1 MSDLL
6 REIWESLRQNKFRT
20 AMTGFAVV
28 WGIFI
33 LVVLLGVSNGLEN
46 GMQANYGSRLSN
58 SVDVWSSWT
67 SIPYKGLPT
76 QRYMQFTDN
85 HAQIIRSIPEVELFS
100 RVASKYNVETV
111 YGKESITL
119 ELVGVESDYQFIF
132 NKTLLCGRFVNAR
145 DIVEREKVGV
155 LDERTIEMLG
165 VTADQ
170 ILGKYLKAGNV
181 RFRVVGVCE
190 KGERWQGASMFIPFT
205 THQSIFS
212 TNHKFGKMCMTMTR
226 GTRDIEQKI
235 KNLLAGPM
243 QFDKEDP
250 RAIGVWTQEESVEE
264 QGRVMAAI
272 RLFILLLG
280 LCTLISGA
288 VGVSN
293 IMLVSVR
300 ERTKELGI
308 RKALGAS
315 PSTIMWSVV
324 GESLII
330 TTFFGFIGVLIGSGI
345 VSFIGLILSKSK
357 GGGSQVL
364 LNPSVDFGA
373 ILIATLILIIIGV
386 IAGTI
391 PAYRAMR
398 IKPIEAMNADK

>member
-46 GMQANYGSRLSN
+46 GMHANYGSRLSN

-67 SIPYKGLPT
+67 SIPYKGLPKE
-76 QRYMQFTDN
+76 RYMFFNDN
-85 HAQIIRSIPEVELFS
+85 HAQIIRSMPEVELFS
-100 RVASKYNVETV
+100 RVVSKYNVETV
-111 YGKESITL
+111 YSKESITL
-119 ELVGVESDYQFIF
+119 EVVGVESDYQHIF
-132 NKTLLCGRFVNAR
+132 NKRLLSGRFVNAR
-145 DIVEREKVGV
+145 DIAEREKVGV
-155 LDERTIEMLG
+155 LDERAIEMLG

-170 ILGKYLKAGNV
+170 ILGAYIKVSNV
-181 RFRVVGVCE
+181 RFRIVGVCE
-190 KGERWQGASMFIPFT
+190 KGDRWQGASIYIPFS

-212 TNHKFGKMCMTMTR
+212 TYREFGKMCMTMTS
-226 GTRDIEQKI
+226 GTRDIEKKV

-243 QFDKEDP
+243 QFDKDDP
-250 RAIGVWTQEESVEE
+250 HAIGVWTQEESVEE
-264 QGRVMAAI
+264 QGRVMSAI

-308 RKALGAS
+308 RKALGA
-315 PSTIMWSVV
+315 PPATIMWSVV

-330 TTFFGFIGVLIGSGI
+330 TTFFGFVGVLIGNGVVAIIRMVVANSQGAE
-345 VSFIGLILSKSK
+345 
-357 GGGSQVL
+357 QVL
-364 LNPSVDFGA
+364 QNPSIDLGA
-373 ILIATLILIIIGV
+373 ILIATLILVIIGV
-386 IAGTI
+386 IAGAI

>member
-46 GMQANYGSRLSN
+46 GMHANYGSRLSN

-67 SIPYKGLPT
+67 SIPYKGLPKE
-76 QRYMQFTDN
+76 RYMFFNDN
-85 HAQIIRSIPEVELFS
+85 HAQIIRSMPEVELFS
-100 RVASKYNVETV
+100 RVVSKYNVETV
-111 YGKESITL
+111 YSKESITL
-119 ELVGVESDYQFIF
+119 EVVGVESDYQHIF
-132 NKTLLCGRFVNAR
+132 NKRLLSGRFVNAR
-145 DIVEREKVGV
+145 DIAEREKVGV
-155 LDERTIEMLG
+155 LDERAIEMLG

-170 ILGKYLKAGNV
+170 ILGAYIKVSNV
-181 RFRVVGVCE
+181 RFRIVGVCE
-190 KGERWQGASMFIPFT
+190 KGDRWQGASIYIPFS

-212 TNHKFGKMCMTMTR
+212 TYREFGKMCMTMTS
-226 GTRDIEQKI
+226 GTRDIEKKV

-243 QFDKEDP
+243 QFDKDDP

-264 QGRVMAAI
+264 QGRVMGAI

-308 RKALGAS
+308 RKALGA
-315 PSTIMWSVV
+315 PPATIMWSVV

-330 TTFFGFIGVLIGSGI
+330 TTFFGFVGVLIGSGVVAI
-345 VSFIGLILSKSK
+345 IRMVVANSQGAE
-357 GGGSQVL
+357 QVL
-364 LNPSVDFGA
+364 QNPSVDLGA
-373 ILIATLILIIIGV
+373 ILIATLILVIIGV
-386 IAGTI
+386 IAGAI

>member
-46 GMQANYGSRLSN
+46 GMHANYGSRLSN

-67 SIPYKGLPT
+67 SIPYKGLPKE
-76 QRYMQFTDN
+76 RYMLFNDN
-85 HAQIIRSIPEVELFS
+85 HAQIIRSMPEVELFS
-100 RVASKYNVETV
+100 RVVSKYNVETV
-111 YGKESITL
+111 YSKESITL
-119 ELVGVESDYQFIF
+119 EVVGVESDYQHIF
-132 NKTLLCGRFVNAR
+132 NKRLLSGRFVNAR
-145 DIVEREKVGV
+145 DIAEREKVGV
-155 LDERTIEMLG
+155 LDERAIEMLG

-170 ILGKYLKAGNV
+170 ILGAYIKVSDV
-181 RFRVVGVCE
+181 RFRIVGVCE
-190 KGERWQGASMFIPFT
+190 KGDRWQGASIYIPFS
-205 THQSIFS
+205 THQNIFS
-212 TNHKFGKMCMTMTR
+212 TYREFGKMCMTMTS
-226 GTRDIEQKI
+226 GTRDIEKKV

-243 QFDKEDP
+243 QFDKDDP

-264 QGRVMAAI
+264 QGRVMGAI

-308 RKALGAS
+308 RKALGA
-315 PSTIMWSVV
+315 PPATIMWSVV

-330 TTFFGFIGVLIGSGI
+330 TTFFGFVGVLIGSGVVAI
-345 VSFIGLILSKSK
+345 IRMVVANSQGAE
-357 GGGSQVL
+357 QVL
-364 LNPSVDFGA
+364 QNPSVDLGA
-373 ILIATLILIIIGV
+373 ILIATLILVIIGV
-386 IAGTI
+386 IAGAI

>member
-46 GMQANYGSRLSN
+46 GMHANYGSRLSN

-67 SIPYKGLPT
+67 SIPYKGLPKE
-76 QRYMQFTDN
+76 RYMFFNDN
-85 HAQIIRSIPEVELFS
+85 HAQIIRSMPEVELFS
-100 RVASKYNVETV
+100 RVVSKYNVETV
-111 YGKESITL
+111 YNKESITL
-119 ELVGVESDYQFIF
+119 EVVGVESDYQHIF
-132 NKTLLCGRFVNAR
+132 NKRLLSGRFVNAR
-145 DIVEREKVGV
+145 DIAEREKVGV
-155 LDERTIEMLG
+155 LDERAIEMLG

-170 ILGKYLKAGNV
+170 ILGAYIKVSNV
-181 RFRVVGVCE
+181 RFRIVGVCE
-190 KGERWQGASMFIPFT
+190 KGDRWQGASIYIPFS

-212 TNHKFGKMCMTMTR
+212 TYREFGKMCMTMTS
-226 GTRDIEQKI
+226 GTRDIEKKV

-243 QFDKEDP
+243 QFDKDDP

-264 QGRVMAAI
+264 QGRVMGAI

-308 RKALGAS
+308 RKALGA
-315 PSTIMWSVV
+315 PPATILWSVV

-330 TTFFGFIGVLIGSGI
+330 TTFFGFVGVLIGSGVVAI
-345 VSFIGLILSKSK
+345 IRMVVANSQGAE
-357 GGGSQVL
+357 QVL
-364 LNPSVDFGA
+364 QNPSVDLGA
-373 ILIATLILIIIGV
+373 ILIATLILVIIGV
-386 IAGTI
+386 IAGAI

>member
-46 GMQANYGSRLSN
+46 GMHANYGSRLSN

-67 SIPYKGLPT
+67 SIPYKGLPKE
-76 QRYMQFTDN
+76 RYMFFNDN
-85 HAQIIRSIPEVELFS
+85 HAQIIRSMPEVELFS
-100 RVASKYNVETV
+100 RVVSKYNVETV
-111 YGKESITL
+111 YSKENITL
-119 ELVGVESDYQFIF
+119 EVVGVESDYQHIF
-132 NKTLLCGRFVNAR
+132 NKRLLSGRFVNAR
-145 DIVEREKVGV
+145 DIAEREKVGV
-155 LDERTIEMLG
+155 LDERVIEMLG

-170 ILGKYLKAGNV
+170 ILGAYIKVSNV
-181 RFRVVGVCE
+181 RFRIVGVCE
-190 KGERWQGASMFIPFT
+190 KGDRWQGASIYIPFS

-212 TNHKFGKMCMTMTR
+212 TYREFGKMCMTMTS
-226 GTRDIEQKI
+226 GTRDIEKKV

-243 QFDKEDP
+243 QFDKDDP

-264 QGRVMAAI
+264 QGRVMGAI

-308 RKALGAS
+308 RKALGA
-315 PSTIMWSVV
+315 PPATIMWSVV

-330 TTFFGFIGVLIGSGI
+330 TTFFGFVGVLIGSGVVAI
-345 VSFIGLILSKSK
+345 IRMVVANSQGAE
-357 GGGSQVL
+357 QVL
-364 LNPSVDFGA
+364 QNPSVDLGA
-373 ILIATLILIIIGV
+373 ILIATLILVIIGV
-386 IAGTI
+386 IAGAI

>member
-46 GMQANYGSRLSN
+46 GMHANYGSRLSN

-67 SIPYKGLPT
+67 SIPYKGLPKE
-76 QRYMQFTDN
+76 RYMFFNDN
-85 HAQIIRSIPEVELFS
+85 HAQIIRSMPEVELFS
-100 RVASKYNVETV
+100 RVVSKYNVETV
-111 YGKESITL
+111 YSKESITL
-119 ELVGVESDYQFIF
+119 EVVGVERDYQHIF
-132 NKTLLCGRFVNAR
+132 NKRLLSGRFVNAR
-145 DIVEREKVGV
+145 DIAEREKVGV
-155 LDERTIEMLG
+155 LDERAIEMLG

-170 ILGKYLKAGNV
+170 ILGAYIKVSNV
-181 RFRVVGVCE
+181 RFRIVGVCE
-190 KGERWQGASMFIPFT
+190 KGDRWQGASIYIPFS

-212 TNHKFGKMCMTMTR
+212 TYREFGKMCMTMTS
-226 GTRDIEQKI
+226 GTRDIEKKV

-243 QFDKEDP
+243 QFDKDDP

-264 QGRVMAAI
+264 QGRVMGAI

-308 RKALGAS
+308 RKALGA
-315 PSTIMWSVV
+315 PPATIMWSVV

-330 TTFFGFIGVLIGSGI
+330 TTFFGFVGVLIGSGVVAI
-345 VSFIGLILSKSK
+345 IRMVVANSQGAE
-357 GGGSQVL
+357 QVL
-364 LNPSVDFGA
+364 QNPSVDLGA
-373 ILIATLILIIIGV
+373 ILIATLILVIIGV
-386 IAGTI
+386 IAGAI

>member
-46 GMQANYGSRLSN
+46 GMHANYGSRLSN

-67 SIPYKGLPT
+67 SIPYKGLPKE
-76 QRYMQFTDN
+76 RYMFFNDN
-85 HAQIIRSIPEVELFS
+85 HAQIIRSMPEVELFS
-100 RVASKYNVETV
+100 RVVSKYNVETV
-111 YGKESITL
+111 YSKESITL
-119 ELVGVESDYQFIF
+119 EVVGVESDYQHIF
-132 NKTLLCGRFVNAR
+132 NKRLLSGRFVNAR
-145 DIVEREKVGV
+145 DIAEREKVGV
-155 LDERTIEMLG
+155 LDERAIEMLG

-170 ILGKYLKAGNV
+170 ILGAYIKVSNV
-181 RFRVVGVCE
+181 RFRIVGVCE
-190 KGERWQGASMFIPFT
+190 KGDRWQGASIYIPFS

-212 TNHKFGKMCMTMTR
+212 TYREFGKMCMTMTS
-226 GTRDIEQKI
+226 GTRDIEKKI

-264 QGRVMAAI
+264 QGRVMGAI

-308 RKALGAS
+308 RKALGA
-315 PSTIMWSVV
+315 PPATIMWSVV

-330 TTFFGFIGVLIGSGI
+330 TTFFGFVGVLIGSGVVAI
-345 VSFIGLILSKSK
+345 IRMVVANSQGAE
-357 GGGSQVL
+357 QVL
-364 LNPSVDFGA
+364 QNPSVDLGA
-373 ILIATLILIIIGV
+373 ILIATLILVIIGV
-386 IAGTI
+386 IAGAI

>member
-1 MSDLL
+1 MGDLL

-33 LVVLLGVSNGLEN
+33 LVVLLGASNGLEN

-58 SVDVWSSWT
+58 SVDIWSSWT
-67 SIPYKGLPT
+67 SIPYKGLPKE
-76 QRYMQFTDN
+76 RYLFFNDN
-85 HAQIIRSIPEVELFS
+85 NAQLIRNLPEVELFS

-111 YGKESITL
+111 YGKESIAL
-119 ELVGVESDYQFIF
+119 ELIGVEGDYQHIF
-132 NKTLLCGRFVNAR
+132 NKDIIVGRFVNAR
-145 DIVEREKVGV
+145 DIAEQEKIGV
-155 LDERTIEMLG
+155 LDERAIEMLG
-165 VTADQ
+165 VNAEQ
-170 ILGKYLKAGNV
+170 ILGEYIKVNNI

-205 THQSIFS
+205 THQNLFS
-212 TNHKFGKMCMTMTR
+212 TSRKFQKMSLTMTS
-226 GTRDIEQKI
+226 GTRDIYKKV

-243 QFDKEDP
+243 QFDKDDP
-250 RAIGVWTQEESVEE
+250 LAIGVWSQEESVEE
-264 QGRVMAAI
+264 QQRVMGAI
-272 RLFILLLG
+272 RLFILILG
-280 LCTLISGA
+280 LCTLVSGA

-308 RKALGAS
+308 RKALGAP
-315 PSTIMWSVV
+315 PSMVMWSVI
-324 GESLII
+324 GESLMI
-330 TTFFGFIGVLIGSGI
+330 TSIFGFIGVLMGSGV
-345 VSFIGLILSKSK
+345 VSLIGVFTANATE
-357 GGGSQVL
+357 QVL
-364 LNPSVDFGA
+364 VNPSVDVWA
-373 ILIATLILIIIGV
+373 VVVATLILIVIGV
-386 IAGTI
+386 IAGAI

>member
-46 GMQANYGSRLSN
+46 GMHANYGSRLSN

-67 SIPYKGLPT
+67 SIPYKGLPKE
-76 QRYMQFTDN
+76 RYMFFNDN
-85 HAQIIRSIPEVELFS
+85 HAQIIRSMPEVELFS
-100 RVASKYNVETV
+100 RVVSKYNVETV
-111 YGKESITL
+111 YSKESITL
-119 ELVGVESDYQFIF
+119 EVVGVESDYQHIF
-132 NKTLLCGRFVNAR
+132 NKRLLSGRFVNAR
-145 DIVEREKVGV
+145 DIAEREKVGV
-155 LDERTIEMLG
+155 LDERAIEMLG
-165 VTADQ
+165 VTADH
-170 ILGKYLKAGNV
+170 ILGAYIKVSNV
-181 RFRVVGVCE
+181 RFRIVGVCE
-190 KGERWQGASMFIPFT
+190 KGDRWQGASIYIPFS

-212 TNHKFGKMCMTMTR
+212 TYREFGKMCMTMTS
-226 GTRDIEQKI
+226 GTRDIEKKV

-243 QFDKEDP
+243 QFDKDDP

-264 QGRVMAAI
+264 QGRVMGAI

-308 RKALGAS
+308 RKALGA
-315 PSTIMWSVV
+315 PPATIMWSVV

-330 TTFFGFIGVLIGSGI
+330 TTFFGFVGVLIGSGVVAI
-345 VSFIGLILSKSK
+345 IRMVVANSQGAE
-357 GGGSQVL
+357 QVL
-364 LNPSVDFGA
+364 QNPSVDLGA
-373 ILIATLILIIIGV
+373 ILIATLILVIIGV
-386 IAGTI
+386 IAGAI

>member
-46 GMQANYGSRLSN
+46 GMHANYGSRLSN

-67 SIPYKGLPT
+67 SIPYKGLPKE
-76 QRYMQFTDN
+76 RYMFFNDN
-85 HAQIIRSIPEVELFS
+85 HAQIIRSMPEVELFS
-100 RVASKYNVETV
+100 RVVSKYNVETV
-111 YGKESITL
+111 YSKESITL
-119 ELVGVESDYQFIF
+119 EVVGVESDYQHIF
-132 NKTLLCGRFVNAR
+132 NKRLLSGRFVNAR
-145 DIVEREKVGV
+145 DIAEREKVGV
-155 LDERTIEMLG
+155 LDERAIEMLG

-170 ILGKYLKAGNV
+170 ILGAYIKVSNV
-181 RFRVVGVCE
+181 RFRIVGVCE
-190 KGERWQGASMFIPFT
+190 KGDRWQGASIYIPFS
-205 THQSIFS
+205 THQNIFS
-212 TNHKFGKMCMTMTR
+212 TYREFGKMCMTMTS
-226 GTRDIEQKI
+226 GTRDIEKKV

-243 QFDKEDP
+243 QFDKDDP

-264 QGRVMAAI
+264 QGRVMGAI

-308 RKALGAS
+308 RKALGA
-315 PSTIMWSVV
+315 PPATIMWSVV

-330 TTFFGFIGVLIGSGI
+330 TTFFGFVGVLIGSGVVAI
-345 VSFIGLILSKSK
+345 IRMVVANSQGAE
-357 GGGSQVL
+357 QVL
-364 LNPSVDFGA
+364 QNPSVDLRA
-373 ILIATLILIIIGV
+373 ILIATLILVIIGV
-386 IAGTI
+386 IAGAI

>member
-46 GMQANYGSRLSN
+46 GMHANYGSRLSN

-67 SIPYKGLPT
+67 SIPYKGLPKE
-76 QRYMQFTDN
+76 RYMFFNDN
-85 HAQIIRSIPEVELFS
+85 HAQIIRSMPEVELFS
-100 RVASKYNVETV
+100 RVVSKYNVETV
-111 YGKESITL
+111 YSKESITL
-119 ELVGVESDYQFIF
+119 EVVGVESDYQHIF
-132 NKTLLCGRFVNAR
+132 NKRLLSGRFVNAR
-145 DIVEREKVGV
+145 DIAEREKVGV
-155 LDERTIEMLG
+155 LDERAIEMLG

-170 ILGKYLKAGNV
+170 ILGAYIKVSNV
-181 RFRVVGVCE
+181 RFRIVGVCE
-190 KGERWQGASMFIPFT
+190 KGDRWQGASIYIPFS
-205 THQSIFS
+205 THQNIFS
-212 TNHKFGKMCMTMTR
+212 TYREFGKMCMTMTS
-226 GTRDIEQKI
+226 GTRDIEKKV

-243 QFDKEDP
+243 QFDKDDP

-264 QGRVMAAI
+264 QGRVMGAI

-308 RKALGAS
+308 RKALGA
-315 PSTIMWSVV
+315 PPATIMWSVV

-330 TTFFGFIGVLIGSGI
+330 TTFFGFVGVLIGSGVVAI
-345 VSFIGLILSKSK
+345 IRMVVANSQGAE
-357 GGGSQVL
+357 QVL
-364 LNPSVDFGA
+364 QNPSVDLGA
-373 ILIATLILIIIGV
+373 ILIATLILVIIGV
-386 IAGTI
+386 IAGAI

>member
-1 MSDLL
+1 MGDLL

-46 GMQANYGSRLSN
+46 GMHANYGSRLSN

-67 SIPYKGLPT
+67 SIPYKGLPKE
-76 QRYMQFTDN
+76 RYMLFNDN
-85 HAQIIRSIPEVELFS
+85 HAQIIRSMPEVELFS
-100 RVASKYNVETV
+100 RVVSKYNVETV
-111 YGKESITL
+111 YSKESITL
-119 ELVGVESDYQFIF
+119 EVVGVESDYQHIF
-132 NKTLLCGRFVNAR
+132 NKRLLSGRFVNAR
-145 DIVEREKVGV
+145 DIAEREKVGV
-155 LDERTIEMLG
+155 LDERAIEMLG

-170 ILGKYLKAGNV
+170 ILGAYIKVSNV
-181 RFRVVGVCE
+181 RFRIVGVCE
-190 KGERWQGASMFIPFT
+190 KGDRWQGASIYIPFS

-212 TNHKFGKMCMTMTR
+212 TYREFGKMCMTMTS
-226 GTRDIEQKI
+226 GTRDIEKKL

-243 QFDKEDP
+243 QFDKDDP

-264 QGRVMAAI
+264 QGRVMGAI

-308 RKALGAS
+308 RKALGA
-315 PSTIMWSVV
+315 PPATIMWSVV

-330 TTFFGFIGVLIGSGI
+330 TTFFGFVGVLIGSGVVAI
-345 VSFIGLILSKSK
+345 IRMVVANSQGAE
-357 GGGSQVL
+357 QVL
-364 LNPSVDFGA
+364 QNPSVDLRA
-373 ILIATLILIIIGV
+373 ILIATLILVIIGV
-386 IAGTI
+386 IAGAI

>member
-46 GMQANYGSRLSN
+46 GMHANYGSRLSN

-67 SIPYKGLPT
+67 SIPYKGLPKE
-76 QRYMQFTDN
+76 RYMFFNDN
-85 HAQIIRSIPEVELFS
+85 HAQIIRSMPEVELFS
-100 RVASKYNVETV
+100 RVVSKYNVETV
-111 YGKESITL
+111 YSKESITL
-119 ELVGVESDYQFIF
+119 EVVGVESDYQHIF
-132 NKTLLCGRFVNAR
+132 NKRLLSGRFVNAR
-145 DIVEREKVGV
+145 DIAEREKVGV
-155 LDERTIEMLG
+155 LDERAIEMLG

-170 ILGKYLKAGNV
+170 ILGAYIKVSNV
-181 RFRVVGVCE
+181 RFRIVGVCE
-190 KGERWQGASMFIPFT
+190 KGDRWQGASIYIPFS

-212 TNHKFGKMCMTMTR
+212 TYREFGKMCMTMTS
-226 GTRDIEQKI
+226 GTRDIEKKV

-243 QFDKEDP
+243 QFDKDDP

-264 QGRVMAAI
+264 QGRVMGAI

-288 VGVSN
+288 VGMSN

-308 RKALGAS
+308 RKALGA
-315 PSTIMWSVV
+315 PPATIMWSVV

-330 TTFFGFIGVLIGSGI
+330 TTFFGFVGVLIGSGVVAI
-345 VSFIGLILSKSK
+345 IRMVVANSQGAE
-357 GGGSQVL
+357 QVL
-364 LNPSVDFGA
+364 QNPSVDLGA
-373 ILIATLILIIIGV
+373 ILIATLILVIIGV
-386 IAGTI
+386 IAGAI

>member
-46 GMQANYGSRLSN
+46 GMHANYGSRLSN

-67 SIPYKGLPT
+67 SIPYKGLPKE
-76 QRYMQFTDN
+76 RYMFFNDN
-85 HAQIIRSIPEVELFS
+85 HAQIIRSMPEVELFS
-100 RVASKYNVETV
+100 RVVSKYNVETV
-111 YGKESITL
+111 YSKESITL
-119 ELVGVESDYQFIF
+119 EVVGVESDYQHIF
-132 NKTLLCGRFVNAR
+132 NKRLLSGRFVNAR
-145 DIVEREKVGV
+145 DIAEREKVGV
-155 LDERTIEMLG
+155 LDERAIEMLG

-170 ILGKYLKAGNV
+170 ILGAYIKVSNV
-181 RFRVVGVCE
+181 RFRIVGVCE
-190 KGERWQGASMFIPFT
+190 KGDRWQGASIYIPFS

-212 TNHKFGKMCMTMTR
+212 TYREFGKMCMTMTS
-226 GTRDIEQKI
+226 GTRDIEKKV

-243 QFDKEDP
+243 QFDKDDP

-264 QGRVMAAI
+264 QGRVMGAI

-300 ERTKELGI
+300 ERTKDLGI
-308 RKALGAS
+308 RKALGA
-315 PSTIMWSVV
+315 PPATIMWSVV

-330 TTFFGFIGVLIGSGI
+330 TTFFGFVGVLIGSGVVAI
-345 VSFIGLILSKSK
+345 IRMVVANSQGAE
-357 GGGSQVL
+357 QVL
-364 LNPSVDFGA
+364 QNPSVDLGA
-373 ILIATLILIIIGV
+373 ILIATLILVIIGV
-386 IAGTI
+386 IAGAI

>member
-1 MSDLL
+1 MGDLL

-33 LVVLLGVSNGLEN
+33 LVVLLGASNGLEN

-58 SVDVWSSWT
+58 SVDIWSSWT
-67 SIPYKGLPT
+67 SIPYKGLPKE
-76 QRYMQFTDN
+76 RYLFFNDN
-85 HAQIIRSIPEVELFS
+85 NAQLIRNLPEVELFS

-111 YGKESITL
+111 YGKESIAL
-119 ELVGVESDYQFIF
+119 ELIGVEGDYQHIF
-132 NKTLLCGRFVNAR
+132 NKDIIVGRFVNAR
-145 DIVEREKVGV
+145 DINEKEKIGV

-165 VTADQ
+165 VSAEQ
-170 ILGKYLKAGNV
+170 ILGEYIKVNNI

-205 THQSIFS
+205 THQNLFS
-212 TNHKFGKMCMTMTR
+212 TSHKFQKMSLTMTS
-226 GTRDIEQKI
+226 GTRDIYKKV

-243 QFDKEDP
+243 QFDKDDP
-250 RAIGVWTQEESVEE
+250 LAIGVWSQEESVEE
-264 QGRVMAAI
+264 QQRVMGAI
-272 RLFILLLG
+272 RLFILILG
-280 LCTLISGA
+280 LCTLVSGA

-308 RKALGAS
+308 RKALGAP
-315 PSTIMWSVV
+315 PSMVMWSVI
-324 GESLII
+324 GESLMI
-330 TTFFGFIGVLIGSGI
+330 TSIFGFIGVLMGSGV
-345 VSFIGLILSKSK
+345 VSLIGMFTANATE
-357 GGGSQVL
+357 QVL
-364 LNPSVDFGA
+364 VNPSVDVWA
-373 ILIATLILIIIGV
+373 VVVATLILIVIGV
-386 IAGTI
+386 IAGAI

>member
-46 GMQANYGSRLSN
+46 GMHANYGSRLSN

-67 SIPYKGLPT
+67 SIPYKGLPKE
-76 QRYMQFTDN
+76 RYMFFNDN
-85 HAQIIRSIPEVELFS
+85 HAQIIRSMPEVELFS
-100 RVASKYNVETV
+100 RVVSKYNVETV
-111 YGKESITL
+111 YSKESITL
-119 ELVGVESDYQFIF
+119 EVVGVESDYQHIF
-132 NKTLLCGRFVNAR
+132 NKRLLSGRFVNAR
-145 DIVEREKVGV
+145 DIAEREKVGV
-155 LDERTIEMLG
+155 LDERAIEMLG

-170 ILGKYLKAGNV
+170 ILGAYIKMSNV
-181 RFRVVGVCE
+181 RFRIVGVCE
-190 KGERWQGASMFIPFT
+190 KGDRWQGASIYIPFS

-212 TNHKFGKMCMTMTR
+212 TYREFGKMCMTMTS
-226 GTRDIEQKI
+226 GTRDIEKKV

-243 QFDKEDP
+243 QFDKDDP

-264 QGRVMAAI
+264 QGRVMGAI

-308 RKALGAS
+308 RKALGA
-315 PSTIMWSVV
+315 PPATIMWSVV

-330 TTFFGFIGVLIGSGI
+330 TTFFGFVGVLIGSGVVAI
-345 VSFIGLILSKSK
+345 IRMVVANSQGAE
-357 GGGSQVL
+357 QVL
-364 LNPSVDFGA
+364 QNPSVDLGA
-373 ILIATLILIIIGV
+373 ILIATLILVIIGV
-386 IAGTI
+386 IAGAI

>member
-46 GMQANYGSRLSN
+46 GMHANYGSRLSN

-67 SIPYKGLPT
+67 SIPYKGLPKE
-76 QRYMQFTDN
+76 RYMLFNDN
-85 HAQIIRSIPEVELFS
+85 HAQIIRSMPEVELFS
-100 RVASKYNVETV
+100 RVVSKYNVETV
-111 YGKESITL
+111 YSKESITL
-119 ELVGVESDYQFIF
+119 EVVGVESDYQHIF
-132 NKTLLCGRFVNAR
+132 NKRLLSGRFVNAR
-145 DIVEREKVGV
+145 DIAEREKVGV
-155 LDERTIEMLG
+155 LDERAIEMLG

-170 ILGKYLKAGNV
+170 ILGAYIKVSNV
-181 RFRVVGVCE
+181 RFRIVGVCE
-190 KGERWQGASMFIPFT
+190 KGDRWQGTSIYIPFT
-205 THQSIFS
+205 THQSVFS
-212 TNHKFGKMCMTMTR
+212 TYREFGKMCMTMTS
-226 GTRDIEQKI
+226 GTRDIEKKI

-243 QFDKEDP
+243 QFDKDDP

-308 RKALGAS
+308 RKALGA
-315 PSTIMWSVV
+315 PPATIMWSVV

-330 TTFFGFIGVLIGSGI
+330 TTFFGFVGVLIGSGVVAI
-345 VSFIGLILSKSK
+345 IRMVVANSQGAE
-357 GGGSQVL
+357 QVL
-364 LNPSVDFGA
+364 QNPSVDLGA
-373 ILIATLILIIIGV
+373 ILIATLILVIIGV
-386 IAGTI
+386 IAGAI

>member
-46 GMQANYGSRLSN
+46 GMHANYGSRLSN

-67 SIPYKGLPT
+67 SIPYKGLPKE
-76 QRYMQFTDN
+76 RYMFFNDN
-85 HAQIIRSIPEVELFS
+85 HAQIIRSMPEVELFS
-100 RVASKYNVETV
+100 RVVSKYNVETV
-111 YGKESITL
+111 YSKESITL
-119 ELVGVESDYQFIF
+119 EVVGVESDYQHIF
-132 NKTLLCGRFVNAR
+132 NKRLLSGRFVNAR
-145 DIVEREKVGV
+145 DIAEREKVGV
-155 LDERTIEMLG
+155 LDERAIEMLG

-170 ILGKYLKAGNV
+170 ILGAYIKVSNV
-181 RFRVVGVCE
+181 RFRIVGVCE
-190 KGERWQGASMFIPFT
+190 KGDRWQGASIYIPFS

-212 TNHKFGKMCMTMTR
+212 TYREFGKMCMTMTS
-226 GTRDIEQKI
+226 GTRDIEKKV

-243 QFDKEDP
+243 QFDKDDP

-264 QGRVMAAI
+264 QGRVMGAI

-308 RKALGAS
+308 RKALGA
-315 PSTIMWSVV
+315 PPATIMWSVV

-330 TTFFGFIGVLIGSGI
+330 TTFFGFVGVLIGSGVVAI
-345 VSFIGLILSKSK
+345 IRMVVANSQGAE
-357 GGGSQVL
+357 QVL
-364 LNPSVDFGA
+364 QNPSVDLGA
-373 ILIATLILIIIGV
+373 ILIASLILVIIGV
-386 IAGTI
+386 IAGAI

>member
-1 MSDLL
+1 MGDLL
-6 REIWESLRQNKFRT
+6 HEIWESLRQNKFRT

-46 GMQANYGSRLSN
+46 GMHANYGSRLSN

-67 SIPYKGLPT
+67 SIPYKGLPKE
-76 QRYMQFTDN
+76 RYMFFNDN
-85 HAQIIRSIPEVELFS
+85 HAQIIRSMPEVELFS
-100 RVASKYNVETV
+100 RVVSKYNVETV
-111 YGKESITL
+111 YSKESITL
-119 ELVGVESDYQFIF
+119 EVVGVESDYQHIF
-132 NKTLLCGRFVNAR
+132 NKRLLSGRFVNAR
-145 DIVEREKVGV
+145 DIAEREKVGV
-155 LDERTIEMLG
+155 LDERAIEMLG

-170 ILGKYLKAGNV
+170 ILGAYIKVSNV
-181 RFRVVGVCE
+181 RFRIVGVCE
-190 KGERWQGASMFIPFT
+190 KGDRWQGASIYIPFS

-212 TNHKFGKMCMTMTR
+212 TYREFGKMCMTMTS
-226 GTRDIEQKI
+226 GTRDIEKKV

-243 QFDKEDP
+243 QFDKDDP

-264 QGRVMAAI
+264 QGRVMGAI

-308 RKALGAS
+308 RKALGA
-315 PSTIMWSVV
+315 PPATIMWSVV

-330 TTFFGFIGVLIGSGI
+330 TTFFGFVGVLIGSGVVAI
-345 VSFIGLILSKSK
+345 IRMVVANSQGAE
-357 GGGSQVL
+357 QVL
-364 LNPSVDFGA
+364 QNPSVDLGA
-373 ILIATLILIIIGV
+373 ILIATLILVIIGV
-386 IAGTI
+386 IAGAI

>member
-46 GMQANYGSRLSN
+46 GMHTNYGSRLSN

-67 SIPYKGLPT
+67 SIPYKGLPKE
-76 QRYMQFTDN
+76 RYMLFNDN
-85 HAQIIRSIPEVELFS
+85 HAQIIRSMPEVELFS
-100 RVASKYNVETV
+100 RVVSKYNVETV
-111 YGKESITL
+111 YSNESITL
-119 ELVGVESDYQFIF
+119 EVVGVESDYQHIF
-132 NKTLLCGRFVNAR
+132 NKRLLSGRFVNAR
-145 DIVEREKVGV
+145 DIAEREKVGV
-155 LDERTIEMLG
+155 LDERAIEMLG

-170 ILGKYLKAGNV
+170 ILGAYIKVSNV
-181 RFRVVGVCE
+181 RFRIVGVCE
-190 KGERWQGASMFIPFT
+190 KGDRWQGASIYIPFS

-212 TNHKFGKMCMTMTR
+212 TYREFGKMCMTMTS
-226 GTRDIEQKI
+226 GTRDIEKKV

-243 QFDKEDP
+243 LFDKDDP

-264 QGRVMAAI
+264 QGRVMGAI

-308 RKALGAS
+308 RKALGA
-315 PSTIMWSVV
+315 PPATIMWSVV

-330 TTFFGFIGVLIGSGI
+330 TTFFGFVGVLIGSGVVAI
-345 VSFIGLILSKSK
+345 IRMVVANSQGAE
-357 GGGSQVL
+357 QVL
-364 LNPSVDFGA
+364 QNPSVDLGA
-373 ILIATLILIIIGV
+373 ILIATLILVIIGV
-386 IAGTI
+386 IAGAI

>member
-1 MSDLL
+1 MGDLL

-33 LVVLLGVSNGLEN
+33 LVVLLGASNGLEN
-46 GMQANYGSRLSN
+46 GMQANYGSRRSN
-58 SVDVWSSWT
+58 SVDIWSSWT
-67 SIPYKGLPT
+67 SIPYKGLPKE
-76 QRYMQFTDN
+76 RHLSFNDN
-85 HAQIIRSIPEVELFS
+85 NAQLIRNLPEVELFS

-111 YGKESITL
+111 YGKESIAL
-119 ELVGVESDYQFIF
+119 ELIGVEGDYQHIF
-132 NKTLLCGRFVNAR
+132 NKDIIVGRFVNAR
-145 DIVEREKVGV
+145 DINKKEKIGV

-165 VTADQ
+165 VNAEQ
-170 ILGKYLKAGNV
+170 ILGEYIKVNNI

-205 THQSIFS
+205 THQNLFS
-212 TNHKFGKMCMTMTR
+212 TSRKFQKMSLTMTS
-226 GTRDIEQKI
+226 GTRDIYKKV

-243 QFDKEDP
+243 QFDKDDP
-250 RAIGVWTQEESVEE
+250 FAVGVWSQEEQVEE
-264 QGRVMAAI
+264 QQRVMGAI
-272 RLFILLLG
+272 RLFILILG
-280 LCTLISGA
+280 LCTLVSGA

-308 RKALGAS
+308 RKALGAP
-315 PSTIMWSVV
+315 PSMVMWSVI
-324 GESLII
+324 GESLMI
-330 TTFFGFIGVLIGSGI
+330 TSIFGFIGVLMGSGV
-345 VSFIGLILSKSK
+345 VSLIGMFTANATE
-357 GGGSQVL
+357 QVL
-364 LNPSVDFGA
+364 VNPSVDVWA
-373 ILIATLILIIIGV
+373 VVVATLILIVIGV
-386 IAGTI
+386 IAGAI

>member
-28 WGIFI
+28 WGIFV

-46 GMQANYGSRLSN
+46 GMHANYGSRLSN

-67 SIPYKGLPT
+67 SIPYKGLPKE
-76 QRYMQFTDN
+76 RYMFFNDN
-85 HAQIIRSIPEVELFS
+85 HAQIIRSMPEVELFS
-100 RVASKYNVETV
+100 RVVSKYNVETV
-111 YGKESITL
+111 YSKESITL
-119 ELVGVESDYQFIF
+119 EVVGVESDYQHIF
-132 NKTLLCGRFVNAR
+132 NKRLLSGRFVNAR
-145 DIVEREKVGV
+145 DIAEREKVGV
-155 LDERTIEMLG
+155 LDERAIEMLG

-170 ILGKYLKAGNV
+170 ILGAYIKVSNV
-181 RFRVVGVCE
+181 RFRIVGVCE
-190 KGERWQGASMFIPFT
+190 KGDRWQGASIYIPFS

-212 TNHKFGKMCMTMTR
+212 TYREFGKMCMTMTS
-226 GTRDIEQKI
+226 GTRDIEKKV

-243 QFDKEDP
+243 QFDKDDP

-264 QGRVMAAI
+264 QGRVMGAI

-308 RKALGAS
+308 RKALGA
-315 PSTIMWSVV
+315 PPATIMWSVV

-330 TTFFGFIGVLIGSGI
+330 TTFFGFVGVLIGSGVVAI
-345 VSFIGLILSKSK
+345 IRMVVANSQGAE
-357 GGGSQVL
+357 QVL
-364 LNPSVDFGA
+364 QNPSVDLGA
-373 ILIATLILIIIGV
+373 ILIATLILVIIGV
-386 IAGTI
+386 IAGAI

>member
-67 SIPYKGLPT
+67 SIPYKGLPKE
-76 QRYMQFTDN
+76 RYMFFNDN
-85 HAQIIRSIPEVELFS
+85 HAQIIRSMPEVELFS
-100 RVASKYNVETV
+100 RVVSKYDVETV
-111 YGKESITL
+111 YSKESITL
-119 ELVGVESDYQFIF
+119 EVVGVESDYQHIF
-132 NKTLLCGRFVNAR
+132 NKRLLSGRFVNAR
-145 DIVEREKVGV
+145 DIAEREKVGV
-155 LDERTIEMLG
+155 LDERAIEMLG

-170 ILGKYLKAGNV
+170 ILGAYIKVSNV
-181 RFRVVGVCE
+181 RFRIVGVCE
-190 KGERWQGASMFIPFT
+190 KGDRWQGASIYIPFS

-212 TNHKFGKMCMTMTR
+212 TYREFGKMCMTMTS

-308 RKALGAS
+308 RKALGA
-315 PSTIMWSVV
+315 PPATIMWSVV

-330 TTFFGFIGVLIGSGI
+330 TTFFGFVGVLIGSGVVAI
-345 VSFIGLILSKSK
+345 IRMVVANSQGAE
-357 GGGSQVL
+357 QVL
-364 LNPSVDFGA
+364 QNPSVDLGA
-373 ILIATLILIIIGV
+373 ILIATLILVIIGV
-386 IAGTI
+386 IAGAI

>member
-1 MSDLL
+1 MGDLL

-28 WGIFI
+28 WGMFI

-58 SVDVWSSWT
+58 SVDIWSSWT
-67 SIPYKGLPT
+67 SIPYKGLPKE
-76 QRYMQFTDN
+76 RYLFFNDN
-85 HAQIIRSIPEVELFS
+85 NAQLIRNLPEVELFS

-111 YGKESITL
+111 YGKESIAL
-119 ELVGVESDYQFIF
+119 ELIGVEGDYQHIF
-132 NKTLLCGRFVNAR
+132 NKDIIVGRFVNAR
-145 DIVEREKVGV
+145 DIAEQEKIGV
-155 LDERTIEMLG
+155 LDERAIEMLG
-165 VTADQ
+165 VNAEQ
-170 ILGKYLKAGNV
+170 ILGEYIKVNNI

-205 THQSIFS
+205 THQNLFS
-212 TNHKFGKMCMTMTR
+212 TSRKFQKMSLTMTS
-226 GTRDIEQKI
+226 GTRDIYKKV

-243 QFDKEDP
+243 QFDKDDP
-250 RAIGVWTQEESVEE
+250 FSIGVWSQEESVEE
-264 QGRVMAAI
+264 QQRVMGAI
-272 RLFILLLG
+272 RLFILILG
-280 LCTLISGA
+280 LCTLVSGA

-308 RKALGAS
+308 RKALGAP
-315 PSTIMWSVV
+315 PSMVMWSVI
-324 GESLII
+324 GESLMI
-330 TTFFGFIGVLIGSGI
+330 TSIFGFIGVLMGSGV
-345 VSFIGLILSKSK
+345 VSLIGMFTANATE
-357 GGGSQVL
+357 QVL
-364 LNPSVDFGA
+364 VNPSVDVWA
-373 ILIATLILIIIGV
+373 VVVATLILIVIGV
-386 IAGTI
+386 IAGAI

>member
-46 GMQANYGSRLSN
+46 GMHANYGSRLSN

-67 SIPYKGLPT
+67 SIPYKGLPKE
-76 QRYMQFTDN
+76 RYMFFNDN
-85 HAQIIRSIPEVELFS
+85 HAQIIRSMPEVELFS
-100 RVASKYNVETV
+100 RVVSKYNVETV
-111 YGKESITL
+111 YSKESITL
-119 ELVGVESDYQFIF
+119 EVVGVESDYQHIF
-132 NKTLLCGRFVNAR
+132 NKRLLSGRFVNAR
-145 DIVEREKVGV
+145 DIAGREKVGV
-155 LDERTIEMLG
+155 LDERVIEMLG

-170 ILGKYLKAGNV
+170 ILGAYIKVSNV
-181 RFRVVGVCE
+181 RFRIVGVCE
-190 KGERWQGASMFIPFT
+190 KGDRWQGASIYIPFS

-212 TNHKFGKMCMTMTR
+212 TYREFGKMCMTMTS
-226 GTRDIEQKI
+226 GTRDIEKKV

-243 QFDKEDP
+243 QFDKDDP

-264 QGRVMAAI
+264 QGRVMGAI

-308 RKALGAS
+308 RKALGA
-315 PSTIMWSVV
+315 PPATIMWSVV

-330 TTFFGFIGVLIGSGI
+330 TTFFGFVGVLIGSGVVAI
-345 VSFIGLILSKSK
+345 IRMVVANSQGAE
-357 GGGSQVL
+357 QVL
-364 LNPSVDFGA
+364 QNPSVDLGA
-373 ILIATLILIIIGV
+373 ILIATLILVIIGV
-386 IAGTI
+386 IAGAI

>member
-1 MSDLL
+1 MGDLL

-46 GMQANYGSRLSN
+46 GMHANYGSRLSN

-67 SIPYKGLPT
+67 SIPYKGLPKE
-76 QRYMQFTDN
+76 RYMFFNDN
-85 HAQIIRSIPEVELFS
+85 HAQIIRSMPEVELFS
-100 RVASKYNVETV
+100 RVVSKYNVETV
-111 YGKESITL
+111 YSKESITL
-119 ELVGVESDYQFIF
+119 EVVGVESDYQHIF
-132 NKTLLCGRFVNAR
+132 NKRLLSGRFVNAR
-145 DIVEREKVGV
+145 DIAEREKVGV
-155 LDERTIEMLG
+155 LDERAIEMLG

-170 ILGKYLKAGNV
+170 ILGAYIKVSNV
-181 RFRVVGVCE
+181 RFRIVGVCE
-190 KGERWQGASMFIPFT
+190 KGDRWQGASIYIPFS

-212 TNHKFGKMCMTMTR
+212 TYREFGKMCMTMTS
-226 GTRDIEQKI
+226 GTRDIEKKV

-243 QFDKEDP
+243 QFDKDDP

-264 QGRVMAAI
+264 QGRVMGAI

-308 RKALGAS
+308 RKALGA
-315 PSTIMWSVV
+315 PPATIMWSVV

-330 TTFFGFIGVLIGSGI
+330 TTFFGFVGVLIGSGVVAI
-345 VSFIGLILSKSK
+345 IRMVVANSQGAE
-357 GGGSQVL
+357 QVL
-364 LNPSVDFGA
+364 QNPSVDLGA
-373 ILIATLILIIIGV
+373 ILIATLILVIIGV
-386 IAGTI
+386 IAGAI

>member
-1 MSDLL
+1 MRDLL
-6 REIWESLRQNKFRT
+6 HEIWESLRQNKFRT

-33 LVVLLGVSNGLEN
+33 LVVLLGVSKGLEN

-58 SVDVWSSWT
+58 SVDIWTSWT
-67 SIPYKGLPT
+67 TLPYKGLPSS
-76 QRYMQFTDN
+76 RYLSFTDN
-85 HAQIIRSIPEVELFS
+85 DAQLIRNLPEVELFS

-111 YGKESITL
+111 YGKESIAL
-119 ELVGVESDYQFIF
+119 ELIGVEDDYQHIF
-132 NKTLLCGRFVNAR
+132 NKDIIVGRFVNAR
-145 DIVEREKVGV
+145 DINEKEKIGV

-165 VTADQ
+165 ISAEQ
-170 ILGKYLKAGNV
+170 ILGEYIKVNNI

-205 THQSIFS
+205 THQNLFS
-212 TNHKFGKMCMTMTR
+212 TSRKFQKMSLTMTS
-226 GTRDIEQKI
+226 GTRDIYKKV

-243 QFDKEDP
+243 QFDKDDP
-250 RAIGVWTQEESVEE
+250 FAIGVWSQEESVEE
-264 QGRVMAAI
+264 QQRVMGAI
-272 RLFILLLG
+272 RLFILILG
-280 LCTLISGA
+280 LCTLVSGA

-308 RKALGAS
+308 RKALGA
-315 PSTIMWSVV
+315 PPAMVMWSVV
-324 GESLII
+324 GESLMI
-330 TTFFGFIGVLIGSGI
+330 TSIFGFIGVLMGSGV
-345 VSFIGLILSKSK
+345 VSLIGMFTANATE
-357 GGGSQVL
+357 QVL
-364 LNPSVDFGA
+364 VNPSVDVWA
-373 ILIATLILIIIGV
+373 VVVATLILIVIGV
-386 IAGTI
+386 IAGAI

>member
-46 GMQANYGSRLSN
+46 GMHANYGSRLSN

-67 SIPYKGLPT
+67 SIPYKGLPKE
-76 QRYMQFTDN
+76 RYMFFNDN
-85 HAQIIRSIPEVELFS
+85 HAQIIRSMPEVELFS
-100 RVASKYNVETV
+100 RVVSKYNVETV
-111 YGKESITL
+111 YSKESITL
-119 ELVGVESDYQFIF
+119 EVVGVESDYQHIF
-132 NKTLLCGRFVNAR
+132 NKRLLSGRFVNAR
-145 DIVEREKVGV
+145 DIAEREKVGV
-155 LDERTIEMLG
+155 LDERAIEMLG
-165 VTADQ
+165 VTANH
-170 ILGKYLKAGNV
+170 ILGAYIKVSNV
-181 RFRVVGVCE
+181 RFRIVGVCE
-190 KGERWQGASMFIPFT
+190 KGDRWQGASIYIPFS

-212 TNHKFGKMCMTMTR
+212 TYREFGKMCMTMTS
-226 GTRDIEQKI
+226 GTRDIEKKV

-243 QFDKEDP
+243 QFDKDDP

-264 QGRVMAAI
+264 QGRVMGAI

-308 RKALGAS
+308 RKALGA
-315 PSTIMWSVV
+315 PPATIMWSVV

-330 TTFFGFIGVLIGSGI
+330 TTFFGFVGVLIGSGVVAI
-345 VSFIGLILSKSK
+345 IRMVVANSQGAE
-357 GGGSQVL
+357 QVL
-364 LNPSVDFGA
+364 QNPSVDLGA
-373 ILIATLILIIIGV
+373 ILIATLILVIIGV
-386 IAGTI
+386 IAGAI

>member
-46 GMQANYGSRLSN
+46 GMHANYGSRLSN

-67 SIPYKGLPT
+67 SIPYKGLPKE
-76 QRYMQFTDN
+76 RYMFFNDN
-85 HAQIIRSIPEVELFS
+85 HAQIIRSMPEVELFS
-100 RVASKYNVETV
+100 RVVSKYNVETV
-111 YGKESITL
+111 YSKESITL
-119 ELVGVESDYQFIF
+119 EVVGVESDYQHIF
-132 NKTLLCGRFVNAR
+132 NKRLLSGRFVNAR
-145 DIVEREKVGV
+145 DIAEREKVGV
-155 LDERTIEMLG
+155 LDERAIEMLG

-170 ILGKYLKAGNV
+170 ILGAYIKVSNV
-181 RFRVVGVCE
+181 RFRIVGVCE
-190 KGERWQGASMFIPFT
+190 KGDRWQGASIYIPFS

-212 TNHKFGKMCMTMTR
+212 TYREFGKMCMTMTS
-226 GTRDIEQKI
+226 GTRDIEKKV

-243 QFDKEDP
+243 QFDKDDP

-264 QGRVMAAI
+264 QGRVMGAI

-308 RKALGAS
+308 RKALGA
-315 PSTIMWSVV
+315 PPATIMWSVI

-330 TTFFGFIGVLIGSGI
+330 TTFFGFVGVLIGSGVVAI
-345 VSFIGLILSKSK
+345 IRMVVANSQGAE
-357 GGGSQVL
+357 QVL
-364 LNPSVDFGA
+364 QNPSVDLGA
-373 ILIATLILIIIGV
+373 ILIATLILVIIGV
-386 IAGTI
+386 IAGAI

>member
-1 MSDLL
+1 MLDLL
-6 REIWESLRQNKFRT
+6 HEIWESLRRNKFRT

-46 GMQANYGSRLSN
+46 GMKANYGERLSN
-58 SVDVWSSWT
+58 SVDIWSSWT
-67 SIPYKGLPT
+67 SIPYKGLPK
-76 QRYMQFTDN
+76 QRYMSFTDN
-85 HAQIIRSIPEVELFS
+85 HAQIIRSMPEVELFS

-119 ELVGVESDYQFIF
+119 EVVGVESDYQHIF
-132 NKTLLCGRFVNAR
+132 NKPLLCGRFINAR
-145 DIVEREKVGV
+145 DIYEREKVGV
-155 LDERTIEMLG
+155 LDERAIEMLG
-165 VTADQ
+165 VSAEQ
-170 ILGKYLKAGNV
+170 ILGEYLKVANV
-181 RFRVVGVCE
+181 RFRVVGVCG
-190 KGERWQGASMFIPFT
+190 KGERWQGASMFVPFS
-205 THQSIFS
+205 THQSIYS
-212 TNHKFGKMCMTMTR
+212 TNREFGKMSMTMTS
-226 GTRDIEQKI
+226 GTRDIEKKV

-264 QGRVMAAI
+264 QGRVMGAI

-280 LCTLISGA
+280 LCTLVSGA

-308 RKALGAS
+308 RKALGAP
-315 PSTIMWSVV
+315 PSSVMWSVV
-324 GESLII
+324 GESLMI
-330 TTFFGFIGVLIGSGI
+330 TTFFGFIGVLIGSGVVAI
-345 VSFIGLILSKSK
+345 IRMITSNSQ
-357 GGGSQVL
+357 GGEQVL
-364 LNPSVDFGA
+364 LNPSVDMGA
-373 ILIATLILIIIGV
+373 IAIATLILIIIGV
-386 IAGTI
+386 IAGAI

-398 IKPIEAMNADK
+398 VKPIEAMNADK

>member
-1 MSDLL
+1 
-6 REIWESLRQNKFRT
+6 
-20 AMTGFAVV
+20 
-28 WGIFI
+28 
-33 LVVLLGVSNGLEN
+33 
-46 GMQANYGSRLSN
+46 
-58 SVDVWSSWT
+58 
-67 SIPYKGLPT
+67 
-76 QRYMQFTDN
+76 
-85 HAQIIRSIPEVELFS
+85 
-100 RVASKYNVETV
+100 
-111 YGKESITL
+111 
-119 ELVGVESDYQFIF
+119 
-132 NKTLLCGRFVNAR
+132 
-145 DIVEREKVGV
+145 
-155 LDERTIEMLG
+155 
-165 VTADQ
+165 
-170 ILGKYLKAGNV
+170 
-181 RFRVVGVCE
+181 
-190 KGERWQGASMFIPFT
+190 
-205 THQSIFS
+205 
-212 TNHKFGKMCMTMTR
+212 
-226 GTRDIEQKI
+226 
-235 KNLLAGPM
+235 M

-308 RKALGAS
+308 RKALGA
-315 PSTIMWSVV
+315 PPATIMWSVV

-386 IAGTI
+386 IAGAI